1 MSLYLFYL
9 AESCPKLSCGDF
21 INLAFLPIFVFKA
34 SAGEVS
40 TVDCKFSKG
49 QHLVKTL
56 IKLSPDPPVLKE
68 NDD

>member
-21 INLAFLPIFVFKA
+21 IYLAFLPILVFKA

-40 TVDCKFSKG
+40 SVGCKFSKG